1 MSANAAESPRTPRLS
16 PVLVHL
22 LKGVLY
28 RDQHPVVWNDLII
41 LQAAVMDFMMKL
53 ALELHVDEAEGY
65 AYLTQRASEEGED
78 DVPRLIQRRPLSY
91 PVSLL
96 CALLR
101 KRLVE
106 GDAAGE
112 MRVVVTRDR
121 LVDMMRQ
128 FSPARSNEVAAEEQL
143 DGVINRVADM
153 GFLKPLKGD
162 PPAFEVRRILK
173 ALVDADWLAR
183 LEEAMRNAS
192 ADGQ

>member
-1 MSANAAESPRTPRLS
+1 MNAAESPRAPRLS
-16 PVLVHL
+16 PVLIHL
-22 LKGVLY
+22 LRGVLY
-28 RDQHPVVWNDLII
+28 RDQHPIVWNDLLA
-41 LQAAVMDFMMKL
+41 LQAAAMDFMTKL

-65 AYLTQRASEEGED
+65 AYLSQSAPEEGE

-91 PVSLL
+91 HVSLL

-106 GDAAGE
+106 GDAGGE
-112 MRVVVTRDR
+112 MRVVMTRR
-121 LVDMMRQ
+121 QLVDMMRQ

-153 GFLKPLKGD
+153 GFLKPMKGD
-162 PPAFEVRRILK
+162 PPAFEIRRILK

-183 LEEAMRNAS
+183 LEETMRNAP